1 MTWWRFQPGLSPG
14 DAAPGFDLLDE
25 EGKRQRLGD
34 YRGRWLVVFFY
45 PRDNSPVCLKEAC
58 AFNDQWEQFRELGA
72 EILGVSA
79 QDAASH
85 LAMRAACRLRYRL
98 LCDVDSAMRS
108 AWLIPMSLGLGVR
121 VTYLV
126 DPGGAVRFVYNNLIR
141 GEDHASLT
149 LAFLKQAV
157 STNPGGDH
165 HGVQKR

>member
-1 MTWWRFQPGLSPG
+1 MPWWQYKPGLKPG

-25 EGKRQRLGD
+25 EGTRRRLED

-45 PRDNSPVCLKEAC
+45 PLDNSPVCLKEAC
-58 AFNDQWEQFRELGA
+58 AFNEQWELFREKGA
-72 EILGVSA
+72 EILGCSG

-98 LCDVDSAMRS
+98 LCDVDGTMRK
-108 AWLIPMSLGLGVR
+108 AWGVPHGLGLGRSR

-126 DPGGAVRFVYNNLIR
+126 DPDAKVRFVYNNLLR

-149 LAFLKQAV
+149 LDFLARAV
-157 STNPGGDH
+157 SQG
-165 HGVQKR
+165 Q